1 MTLAPRSSHECRP
14 FRRAR
19 AQARR
24 PPLIAFALLVLGGLF
39 LFNAVSAR
47 QAILFIVGGALG
59 LTLYHAAFGFTSA
72 WRVFIRE
79 RRGAGLRAQMVMLA
93 VAVLL
98 FFPALAA
105 GSLFGQPV
113 SGFVSPVGTSVIV
126 GAFIFGIG
134 MQLGGGCA
142 SGTLFTVGGGN
153 ARMLV
158 TLLFFILGSLIA
170 TQHVG
175 WWFALPSLP
184 PISLVAE
191 LGLAPALVLSLA
203 VFIGIAGVTVRM
215 EKARHGTL
223 ETPPSAEWRGWRRF
237 LRGPWPL
244 VWGALALALLNFLTL
259 YLAGRPWGITSAFA
273 LWGAKIAQGVGLDVG
288 AWAFWQTPAN
298 AKALA
303 APLWEDITSVMD
315 IGIVLGALLAA
326 GLAGRF
332 APNLDIPRRSL
343 AAAVIGGLLLGY
355 GARLAYGCNIG
366 AYFSGI
372 ASGSLHGWLWL
383 VAAFAGNSVGA
394 RVLSPYFFP
403 EERREQGLTGC

>member
-1 MTLAPRSSHECRP
+1 MSVALSAASERKLA
-14 FRRAR
+14 A
-19 AQARR
+19 
-24 PPLIAFALLVLGGLF
+24 PLIAFALLVLGGLF

-184 PISLVAE
+184 PISLVSE

-244 VWGALALALLNFLTL
+244 VWGALALLNFLTL

-383 VAAFAGNSVGA
+383 VAAFAGNSVGV
-394 RVLSPYFFP
+394 RVLRPYFFP

>member
-1 MTLAPRSSHECRP
+1 MSVALSAAPERKLA
-14 FRRAR
+14 A
-19 AQARR
+19 
-24 PPLIAFALLVLGGLF
+24 PLIAFALLVLGGLF

-93 VAVLL
+93 LAVLL

-273 LWGAKIAQGVGLDVG
+273 LWG
-288 AWAFWQTPAN
+288 
-298 AKALA
+298 
-303 APLWEDITSVMD
+303 EDRP
-315 IGIVLGALLAA
+315 GRGPGRRRLGLLADA
-326 GLAGRF
+326 GERQGAGR
-332 APNLDIPRRSL
+332 AAVGRHHQRDGHRHRPRRAARRRPGRTL
-343 AAAVIGGLLLGY
+343 RAEPGHPAPFAGGGGDRRAAA
-355 GARLAYGCNIG
+355 RLRRAPG
-366 AYFSGI
+366 
-372 ASGSLHGWLWL
+372 LWL
-383 VAAFAGNSVGA
+383 QHRRVFQRDRVRQPAWLVVVGGGICRQQRRGTGIEALFLPGGAAGA
-394 RVLSPYFFP
+394 RVDGVLRGDMSS
-403 EERREQGLTGC
+403 

>member
-1 MTLAPRSSHECRP
+1 
-14 FRRAR
+14 
-19 AQARR
+19 
-24 PPLIAFALLVLGGLF
+24 
-39 LFNAVSAR
+39 
-47 QAILFIVGGALG
+47 
-59 LTLYHAAFGFTSA
+59 
-72 WRVFIRE
+72 
-79 RRGAGLRAQMVMLA
+79 
-93 VAVLL
+93 
-98 FFPALAA
+98 
-105 GSLFGQPV
+105 
-113 SGFVSPVGTSVIV
+113 
-126 GAFIFGIG
+126 
-134 MQLGGGCA
+134 
-142 SGTLFTVGGGN
+142 
-153 ARMLV
+153 MLV

-237 LRGPWPL
+237 LRGPGRWS
-244 VWGALALALLNFLTL
+244 GARWRWRCSTSSPCTSPDAPGASR
-259 YLAGRPWGITSAFA
+259 RPSA

-383 VAAFAGNSVGA
+383 VAAFAGNSVGV
-394 RVLSPYFFP
+394 RVLRPYFFP